1 MRIGDVVEF
10 KKTKNRYRIAGFG
23 RMKSPGNGKWV
34 DAVIY
39 ETFMDYDPDE
49 EEYTKVEPT
58 IYIRELEDFEDKFE
72 ISLPKVQIYNSET
85 GQPLYDFGV
94 SEKLLSEY
102 FDRGQGG
109 AKSIHVEVKPENM
122 AIEAWCQTLAG
133 DILIA
138 GMNKEDNRISQEVLD
153 QIRKDLD
160 AGRFGKGVTALA
172 QIQMLLFFLTIK
184 TSENYPSSEEESVEN
199 ISEEE
204 LSSVSEEVSEDQE

>member
-1 MRIGDVVEF
+1 
-10 KKTKNRYRIAGFG
+10 
-23 RMKSPGNGKWV
+23 
-34 DAVIY
+34 
-39 ETFMDYDPDE
+39 
-49 EEYTKVEPT
+49 
-58 IYIRELEDFEDKFE
+58 
-72 ISLPKVQIYNSET
+72 
-85 GQPLYDFGV
+85 
-94 SEKLLSEY
+94 
-102 FDRGQGG
+102 
-109 AKSIHVEVKPENM
+109 M

-138 GMNKEDNRISQEVLD
+138 GMDKEDNRISQEVLD

-184 TSENYPSSEEESVEN
+184 TAEDYPSSEEESVEN